1 MEEVCFNDMVQS
13 SAWKDAYFRLQVI
26 RDLIELVLVE
36 ESKGH
41 FFGSFHPSNLYF
53 LGKKVHLKQIHD
65 VSSPDFQ
72 NLREKRKIRTYR
84 EELVR
89 VVPIIIPRNSNLFKI
104 LDTRE
109 YSHFQRLLSL
119 DLTVYELLTL

>member
-1 MEEVCFNDMVQS
+1 MEEVCFNDMMQS

-26 RDLIELVLVE
+26 RDLIELIVVE

-41 FFGSFHPSNLYF
+41 FFGSFDASNLYF
-53 LGKKVHLKQIHD
+53 LGKKVHLKQIPD

-104 LDTRE
+104 LDRRE

-119 DLTVYELLTL
+119 DLTV